1 MSKCW
6 FNKYNRPEVL
16 VAPSGEKEEYR
27 HEPEYD
33 EWNKRVLK
41 RTKIIPIYDII
52 QSHADEC
59 NFEKIIRRATE
70 GDQNALNIIEGQYI
84 DITEAP
90 TNIMEAQNMM
100 LNAKKEFEN
109 LPADMRKKFDYD
121 YHNYLGLMLD
131 DPESFATVTGLKEKW
146 ESAAKAEAETAA
158 MKEMQRKAIENL
170 SKLTGLDTSKTEVVT
185 DGE

>member
-1 MSKCW
+1 MIWNNK
-6 FNKYNRPEVL
+6 FNKPTTIC
-16 VAPSGEKEEYR
+16 APSGAKEEYR

-33 EWNKRVLK
+33 DWNKRVLK
-41 RTKIIPIYDII
+41 KTKIIPIYDII

-70 GDQNALNIIEGQYI
+70 GDATALNIIEGQYI

-90 TNIMEAQNMM
+90 QNIMEAQNMM

-109 LPADMRKKFDYD
+109 LPADMRKQFDYD
-121 YHNYLGLMLD
+121 YHNYMGMMLD
-131 DPESFATVTGLKEKW
+131 NPETFAEITGLKAKW
-146 ESAAKAEAETAA
+146 EKAAKIEADNSAL
-158 MKEMQRKAIENL
+158 KEMQRKAIENL
-170 SKLTGLDTSKTEVVT
+170 SKLTGLDTLKTEVVT

>member
-1 MSKCW
+1 MTW
-6 FNKYNRPEVL
+6 FNKFNKPQTIA
-16 VAPSGEKEEYR
+16 APSGEKEEYR
-27 HEPEYD
+27 HEPEYN

-70 GDQNALNIIEGQYI
+70 GDTTALNIIEGQYI

-90 TNIMEAQNMM
+90 KNIMEAQNIM

-109 LPADMRKKFDYD
+109 LPADTRKKFDYD
-121 YHNYLGLMLD
+121 YHNYMGMMLD
-131 DPESFATVTGLKEKW
+131 NPENFAEITGLKAKW
-146 ESAAKAEAETAA
+146 EEAAKIESENAA

-170 SKLTGLDTSKTEVVT
+170 SKLTGLDTLKTEVVT
-185 DGE
+185 NGE

>member
-1 MSKCW
+1 MSKW
-6 FNKYNRPEVL
+6 YNKYNRPKVL
-16 VAPSGEKEEYR
+16 TAPSGGKEELR

-33 EWNKRVLK
+33 EWNRRVLK
-41 RTKIIPIYDII
+41 KTKIIPIYDII

-70 GDQNALNIIEGQYI
+70 GDVNALNIIEGQYI
-84 DITEAP
+84 DITDAP

-109 LPADMRKKFDYD
+109 LPADMRKKFDFD
-121 YHNYLGLMLD
+121 YHNYLGMMLD
-131 DPESFATVTGLKEKW
+131 SPESFAEITGLKAKW
-146 ESAAKAEAETAA
+146 EETAKAEALNAE

-170 SKLTGLDTSKTEVVT
+170 ANITGLDTLKTGVVT
-185 DGE
+185 DGK